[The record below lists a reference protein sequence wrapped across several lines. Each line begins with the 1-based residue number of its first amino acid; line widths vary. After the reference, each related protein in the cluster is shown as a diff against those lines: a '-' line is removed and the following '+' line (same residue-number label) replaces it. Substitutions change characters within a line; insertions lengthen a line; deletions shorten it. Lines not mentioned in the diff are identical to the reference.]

1 LFAAAPAP
9 LPADVKPKVA
19 IVIHVVL
26 SGRQRSKILPQPFVL
41 HGVAPI
47 ADVPLAPG
55 TKAAERILT
64 SIDREVEHAQS
75 IVGMGLLESFL

>member
-1 LFAAAPAP
+1 M
-9 LPADVKPKVA
+9 
-19 IVIHVVL
+19 
-26 SGRQRSKILPQPFVL
+26 SGRQRSKILLQPFVL